1 MFISLYLSGLIFVN
15 IPILSGILGF
25 KMTINALLLSSS
37 RVGDTPYLAHAI
49 PFIKPLT
56 TQAQKWIFIPYAGV
70 SMSYDNYLA
79 SVVMGLAELNLDI
92 SGIHQH
98 PDPCQAIKDADGILI
113 GGGNTFHLLHE
124 LYRYNLINLI
134 REKVAQGTPYVGWS
148 AGANVSGASIKTT
161 NDMPIIEPPS
171 FDALKIVP
179 FQLNPHYSNYR
190 TPGHNGETRAQ
201 RLLEFTKV
209 EPLTPVIGIAEGS
222 ALWRRDNTLVLL
234 GENPAYLFCGEQQ
247 EMLIPIGSDLSH
259 LLK

>member
-70 SMSYDNYLA
+70 SMSYDTYLA

-98 PDPCQAIKDADGILI
+98 PDPCQAVK
-113 GGGNTFHLLHE
+113 N
-124 LYRYNLINLI
+124 
-134 REKVAQGTPYVGWS
+134 
-148 AGANVSGASIKTT
+148 
-161 NDMPIIEPPS
+161 PPS
-171 FDALKIVP
+171 
-179 FQLNPHYSNYR
+179 
-190 TPGHNGETRAQ
+190 
-201 RLLEFTKV
+201 
-209 EPLTPVIGIAEGS
+209 
-222 ALWRRDNTLVLL
+222 
-234 GENPAYLFCGEQQ
+234 
-247 EMLIPIGSDLSH
+247 
-259 LLK
+259 